1 MATKRK
7 SNGGRGIT
15 LYGVVL
21 GLLLGLAAAVAVAL
35 FVTQVPMPFTDKAS
49 RKDPTVLLPD
59 VRDAPDPNQSLHG
72 RTETVPG
79 TGVNPSAT
87 PPAPP
92 AKAPGTESD
101 NLGDLIARLGQQTP
115 PAPAESQVA
124 TPKQVATPSPPV
136 APAPPPQS
144 AGKQGTYYLQ
154 AGAFRSTSDAEAM
167 KARLLMLGMSAQ
179 IEAAQINGTTLHRVR
194 VGPFQGL
201 DEMNKARSRLGSE
214 KIETSVVRQ

>member
-21 GLLLGLAAAVAVAL
+21 GLLLGVAAAVAVAL

-49 RKDPTVLLPD
+49 RKEPTVLLPD
-59 VRDAPDPNQSLHG
+59 VRDAPDPNQALRG
-72 RTETVPG
+72 RSETIPG
-79 TGVNPSAT
+79 TGVNPSAAS
-87 PPAPP
+87 PAAPAPS
-92 AKAPGTESD
+92 PGTQSD
-101 NLGDLIARLGQQTP
+101 NLGDLIARLGQPAP
-115 PAPAESQVA
+115 PAAVESQVA
-124 TPKQVATPSPPV
+124 TPKQVATPSPP
-136 APAPPPQS
+136 APQAPPPQA

-154 AGAFRSTSDAEAM
+154 AGAFRNTGDAEAM

-201 DEMNKARSRLGSE
+201 DEMNKARSRLGNE